1 MIDARQANAVCA
13 RRQTNTRH
21 LRCAE
26 PGPILTLC
34 RLRRGSRPEPRATVT
49 RSGSSRRSPCRRQ
62 RLAWVSLSWAKR
74 AGRGPAPRPP
84 RSVPARPICLSRRRG
99 AAVPGPGDASVS
111 RCDRREDCETGRGS
125 HALACVIGVGKILSI
140 LQQTHAQQRDRV
152 CNDCEDCTGCRV
164 ICGSVWWL
172 CFMRMAQQRC
182 THTSGPVVLRG
193 GGLAVVAWQLYEGT
207 LRSKRG
213 RSSVAPIIRRRLAT
227 GVCCGW
233 GAYGDSSS
241 SSTCTSSSTT
251 SLS

>member
-1 MIDARQANAVCA
+1 MCA
-13 RRQTNTRH
+13 TADKHT
-21 LRCAE
+21 A
-26 PGPILTLC
+26 PSLC
-34 RLRRGSRPEPRATVT
+34 RARADSHSLLRRGSRPEPRATVT

-62 RLAWVSLSWAKR
+62 RLAWAVIPYCVGPSEQ
-74 AGRGPAPRPP
+74 RGPAPRPP